1 MREELTLSSFGSGS
15 PELSIILP
23 VYNEAESLPV
33 LWDEIRETIDALG
46 RSTEVLFVDDGSTD
60 GSTEFMRDLAKRD
73 PRVRLLR
80 LAANS
85 GLSAAFDAGY
95 QAARGDI
102 VATMDSDLQTNPRDL
117 VTLFTRLD
125 QADAVVGWR
134 SIRHD
139 TWLKRISSKIANT
152 VRDRVTH
159 EHVRD
164 SACSLRLMKRHCL
177 AAIPPYAGMHRFVP
191 TLLHIAGFTI
201 VEMPVTHRKR
211 RYGKSKYGVRNRIVT
226 ASYDLLAVRWMMSR
240 RLRYRV
246 AEDIGGDEA

>member
-1 MREELTLSSFGSGS
+1 LSSIGSDG
-15 PELSIILP
+15 PALSIILP

-33 LWDEIRETIDALG
+33 LWDEVRETIDTLG
-46 RSTEVLFVDDGSTD
+46 LRTEVLFIDDGSTD
-60 GSTEFMRDLAKRD
+60 GSTDFMRDLAKRD

-80 LAANS
+80 LEHNS
-85 GLSAAFDAGY
+85 GLTAAFDAGY
-95 QAARGDI
+95 QAARGDV
-102 VATMDSDLQTNPRDL
+102 VATMDADLQTNPRDL
-117 VTLFTRLD
+117 VTLFTRLEN
-125 QADAVVGWR
+125 ADAVVGWR

-152 VRDRVTH
+152 VRDRVTR

-177 AAIPPYAGMHRFVP
+177 GAIRPYAGMHRFVP
-191 TLLHIAGFTI
+191 TLLHMAGFKV
-201 VEMPVTHRKR
+201 VEVPVTHRKR
-211 RYGKSKYGVRNRIVT
+211 RYGTSKYGVRNRILT

-246 AEDIGGDEA
+246 IEDIGGEDA